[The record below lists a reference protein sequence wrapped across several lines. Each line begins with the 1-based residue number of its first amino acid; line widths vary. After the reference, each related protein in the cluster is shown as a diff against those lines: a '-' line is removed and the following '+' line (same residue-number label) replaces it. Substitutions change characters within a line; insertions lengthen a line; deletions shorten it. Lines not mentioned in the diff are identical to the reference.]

1 MSNYFISKNIVSKTR
16 SILCSTNVTS
26 NYRYIKVNF
35 LVLEIY
41 LEVTV
46 IWNKFDFETLR
57 VDWIYFN
64 LYLKVNDV
72 YQSNHTERCL

>member
-46 IWNKFDFETLR
+46 IWNQFDFEILR
-57 VDWIYFN
+57 VDCIFLIYI
-64 LYLKVNDV
+64 
-72 YQSNHTERCL
+72 